1 MTKHKMILG
10 DTINNKCIK
19 THVHTYK
26 MTNIHCNIK
35 QLTDQS
41 IKAVHQMLLMMTKL
55 HISYA
60 VSPHVAHKSTLDF
73 ASPFALLDSKAV

>member
-10 DTINNKCIK
+10 DTIILQ
-19 THVHTYK
+19 H
-26 MTNIHCNIK
+26 K

-41 IKAVHQMLLMMTKL
+41 IKAVHKMLMMMTKL